1 MPGGVAG
8 KGERRRE
15 TRLQPRDKYWER
27 LLRETNSVWVHF
39 EDHPELQGFR
49 IPEWPHLHSEDA
61 PEFTRALVVIPN
73 DKLKAPGKTSILK
86 TERKDRS

>member
-1 MPGGVAG
+1 M
-8 KGERRRE
+8 
-15 TRLQPRDKYWER
+15 QPRDKYWER
-27 LLRETNSVWVHF
+27 LLRETNSVGVHF